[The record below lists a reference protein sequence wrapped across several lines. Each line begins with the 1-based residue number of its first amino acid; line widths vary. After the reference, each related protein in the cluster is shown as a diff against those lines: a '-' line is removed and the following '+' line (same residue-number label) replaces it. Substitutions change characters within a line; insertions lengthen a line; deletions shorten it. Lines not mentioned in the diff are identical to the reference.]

1 MNPSKRVVSLR
12 SEAAKAVVAWTL
24 VVAAFGPRA
33 WARAQTVVPKQDPNV
48 VQTFYFK
55 NGDQQR
61 EAEEVYKALRDLLDA
76 RDKVVFLPSQNA
88 VSVSASPDQLLLAQK
103 ILNDLDRPKQAYR
116 LTYTISEMDSGKR
129 IGVQHFAM
137 IVAGGG
143 RTTLKNGSRVPIA
156 TVGSASGPSIA
167 QSSQVTY
174 IEVGLSIDATLDEF
188 TTGARLRTKV
198 EQSSVAEERSGL
210 GAQDPIVRQTTI
222 EGTSFLTPGKPLV
235 LGSVDV
241 SGSTRHL
248 DVEVVME
255 AVR

>member
-1 MNPSKRVVSLR
+1 MISCNGAAGQRTNIVKGFFAMSL
-12 SEAAKAVVAWTL
+12 VWTM
-24 VVAAFGPRA
+24 FGPRV
-33 WARAQTVVPKQDPNV
+33 WAQEGTAAAKQDSDV

-55 NGDQQR
+55 NGGQQN
-61 EAEEVYKALRDLLDA
+61 EATEIFTALRNLLEP
-76 RDKVVFLPSQNA
+76 RDKAAYLPSQNA
-88 VSVSASPDQLLLAQK
+88 MSVKASPEQLLLVQK
-103 ILNDLDRPKQAYR
+103 ILNDLDRPKKAYR

-129 IGVQHFAM
+129 LGVQHFAM

-143 RTTLKNGSRVPIA
+143 RTTLKNGSRVPTV

-167 QSSQVTY
+167 QNSQVAY
-174 IEVGLSIDATLDEF
+174 IDVGLSIDASLDEF
-188 TTGARLRTKV
+188 ATGARLRTKV
-198 EQSSVAEERSGL
+198 EQSSLAEERSGM
-210 GAQDPIVRQTTI
+210 GAQNPIVRQTTI

>member
-1 MNPSKRVVSLR
+1 MITCNGAAGQRMDIVKGFFAMSL
-12 SEAAKAVVAWTL
+12 VWTM
-24 VVAAFGPRA
+24 FGPRV
-33 WARAQTVVPKQDPNV
+33 WAQAGTTSAKQDSNV

-55 NGDQQR
+55 NVSQPNDANELFTAVR
-61 EAEEVYKALRDLLDA
+61 NLLDA
-76 RDKVVFLPSQNA
+76 RDKLAFLPSQNTL
-88 VSVSASPDQLLLAQK
+88 SVSASPDQLLLVQK
-103 ILNDLDRPKQAYR
+103 ILNDLDRPKKAYR
-116 LTYTISEMDSGKR
+116 LAYTITEMDGGKR

-143 RTTLKNGSRVPIA
+143 RTTLKNGSRVPTV

-167 QSSQVTY
+167 QNSQVAY
-174 IEVGLSIDATLDEF
+174 IDVGLSIDASLDEF
-188 TTGARLRTKV
+188 ATGARLRTKV
-198 EQSSVAEERSGL
+198 EQSSVAEERSGV

>member
-1 MNPSKRVVSLR
+1 MRLANEIFGVALTLAAIGWRA
-12 SEAAKAVVAWTL
+12 EAQSGT
-24 VVAAFGPRA
+24 AA
-33 WARAQTVVPKQDPNV
+33 PKQDSNV
-48 VQTFYFK
+48 VQTFYLK
-55 NGDQQR
+55 NGDQQN
-61 EAEEVYKALRDLLDA
+61 EANEVYTALRNLLDVH
-76 RDKVVFLPSQNA
+76 DKLAFLPSQNA
-88 VSVSASPDQLLLAQK
+88 VSVSASPEQLLLAQK
-103 ILNDLDRPKQAYR
+103 ILNDLDRPKKAYR

-129 IGVQHFAM
+129 IGLQHFAM

-143 RTTLKNGSRVPIA
+143 RTTLKNGSRVPVA
-156 TVGSASGPSIA
+156 TVGSASGSTTA
-167 QSSQVTY
+167 QSSQVNY
-174 IEVGLSIDATLDEF
+174 IDVGLSIDATLDEF
-188 TTGARLRTKV
+188 ATGARLRTKV
-198 EQSSVAEERSGL
+198 EQSSVAEERSGV